1 MNFLPC
7 VVQIDHGRCDMVMG
21 AFFQSGFAA
30 DAPAAADVFAA
41 VKVHGEA
48 GAVNGALLTEGIFG
62 GSGQMGGNVGRIA
75 GEDALPADI
84 AGDEAVAGKIPLPRP
99 AEVQVAVSRLHT
111 VKRLVPN
118 AGASFAKVAL
128 AVMNE
133 ICRNK
138 GLVVP
143 NALSS
148 IVEIIAVASRQLDG
162 AAVIPAVGGG
172 IKRGKEN
179 ALTVIFLP
187 PEGYCQPA
195 VMRAASVYAIEREAI
210 ISYGESTGLAGEAF
224 PAIAKEPA
232 QHPARGDGMI
242 IAEGQGVA
250 MPRCAADFAPR
261 APGTKPKS
269 RRGCHLD
276 GEDES
281 R

>member
-1 MNFLPC
+1 M
-7 VVQIDHGRCDMVMG
+7 
-21 AFFQSGFAA
+21 S
-30 DAPAAADVFAA
+30 
-41 VKVHGEA
+41 
-48 GAVNGALLTEGIFG
+48 
-62 GSGQMGGNVGRIA
+62 GNVGRMT
-75 GEDALPADI
+75 GEDALPANI
-84 AGDEAVAGKIPLPRP
+84 EGYKAIVGKVPFPRA
-99 AEVQVAVSRLHT
+99 AELQVAIRHLRT

-118 AGASFAKVAL
+118 AGAGFAKAAL

-133 ICRNK
+133 IRRNK

-172 IKRGKEN
+172 KKRGKEN
-179 ALTVIFLP
+179 ALTVIFLS
-187 PEGYCQPA
+187 PEGYRQPA
-195 VMRAASVYAIEREAI
+195 VMRAVSVDAIEREAMI
-210 ISYGESTGLAGEAF
+210 PYGEFIGFAGETF
-224 PAIAKEPA
+224 PAIAKEAA
-232 QHPARGDGMI
+232 QHPARGDGTI

-250 MPRCAADFAPR
+250 LPRCAADFAPR
-261 APGTKPKS
+261 APGAKPKS